1 MYNLNKFRKKRILL
15 QDYMPFGRIL
25 HLNDGSAMCICKD
38 GGFLSCFRYRG
49 PDLDSAV
56 TEALGVI
63 TAQLNNLFMT
73 LGTGWVLYF
82 EAQRR
87 PSVGYDT
94 DVYFPDPVTKAI
106 DDERRQWFTKGEN
119 YESCYYLSIYWL
131 PPSDHMGKIKQAFI
145 ENHQEK
151 TASLDDHIA
160 YYINHINQIFA
171 SFKSLHIPEAE
182 WLTANE
188 LATYLHSTVSTRQV
202 QIKLPRNP
210 LLLDGYLYDTPLI
223 GGLEPQ
229 LGDQHLAVVVPLV
242 YPNRTQFGMFD
253 ALNRLNFS
261 YRWVTRFYCLDK
273 QDALAEIRSFD
284 RGWSAK
290 VKPITTTVKELI
302 MGIDDPDNVDENA
315 VMKVDEIK
323 AVQQLVESDD
333 VNYGY
338 YSTMLIINDK
348 DSDNLR
354 AKAKQVEQLF
364 LNDFGIRAKTEELN
378 AIDAWLGSIPGNVYN
393 HIRHPLLSTANLVHT
408 TPITDIWAGQERN
421 RHLKGPALL
430 YTRTIGNTPYRLN
443 LHVGDVGHTMI
454 AGPTGAGKSVHLCAI
469 EAQFRKYKDA
479 RVFIFDKGASSKI
492 LTMAVGG
499 RFYDLANEEKGSL
512 SFQPLARIDDEK
524 ERMWASEWIYD
535 FLRQENVTINPELKK
550 HIWTALTGM
559 AVMEPKY
566 RTISTFKSLVQDKI
580 VKDAITP
587 LTIDGAYG
595 AMFDA
600 DNENLS
606 FTSWQAFE
614 METLMNT
621 PAIVSP
627 TLMYIFH
634 RIEQALDGAPTIIVL
649 DECWVFFDNP
659 AFAEKIRE
667 WLKVLR
673 KANASV
679 IFATQSLADITSKPI
694 FPTILESC
702 KSKIFLPNK
711 NALEQKSKEMY
722 AAFGLNNRQIQIIA
736 EAKPKKEYYYTSE
749 YGCRLYELALG
760 KMALAFCAVNKADQI
775 KAKQIVDECG
785 MEGFVEEWYK
795 YKGLAC

>member
-1 MYNLNKFRKKRILL
+1 
-15 QDYMPFGRIL
+15 MPFGRIL
-25 HLNDGSAMCICKD
+25 HLNDNSAMCVLKD
-38 GGFLSCFRYRG
+38 GGFLSTFRYRG
-49 PDLDSAV
+49 SDLDSAV
-56 TEALGVI
+56 QESLGI
-63 TAQLNNLFMT
+63 MTMQLNNLYMT

-87 PSVGYDT
+87 PSVGYDA
-94 DVYFPDPVTKAI
+94 DVYFPDTITKAI
-106 DDERRQWFTKGEN
+106 DDERKAWFTKGEN
-119 YESCYYLSIYWL
+119 YESSYYLSIYWL
-131 PPSDHMGKIKQAFI
+131 PPSDNMGKIKQAFI

-188 LATYLHSTVSTRQV
+188 LATYLHSTVSTRQI
-202 QIKLPRNP
+202 QIKLSKNP
-210 LLLDGYLYDTPLI
+210 LLLDGYLYDTSLI

-229 LGDQHLAVVVPLV
+229 LGDQHLAIVVPLV
-242 YPNRTQFGMFD
+242 YPNQTQFGMFD
-253 ALNRLNFS
+253 GLNRLNFS

-284 RGWSAK
+284 RGWCSK
-290 VKPITTTVKELI
+290 IKPITTTIKEL
-302 MGIDDPDNVDENA
+302 MTGLSDTDNVDENA

-323 AVQQLVESDD
+323 TVQQLVESDAA
-333 VNYGY
+333 NYGF
-338 YSTMLIINDK
+338 YSTMLIVSDK
-348 DSDNLR
+348 DEEALR
-354 AKAKQVEQLF
+354 AKAKEVEQLF
-364 LNDFGIRAKTEELN
+364 LNDFGIRAKTEDLN

-393 HIRHPLLSTANLVHT
+393 HVRHPMLSTANLVHT
-408 TPITDIWAGQERN
+408 TPVTDIWAGEPRN
-421 RHLKGPALL
+421 HHLNGPALL

-443 LHVGDVGHTMI
+443 LHVGDVGHTML

-469 EAQFRKYKDA
+469 AAQFRKYKDA

-524 ERMWASEWIYD
+524 ERMCASEWIYD
-535 FLRQENVTINPELKK
+535 FLRQENVTITPELKK
-550 HIWTALTGM
+550 HVWTALAGM
-559 AVMEPKY
+559 AAMEKKY
-566 RTISTFKSLVQDKI
+566 RTISTFKSLVQNKS

-587 LTIDGAYG
+587 LTVDGAYG

-600 DNENLS
+600 DNEKLTFAN
-606 FTSWQAFE
+606 WQAFE
-614 METLMNT
+614 MEVLMNT

-634 RIEQALDGAPTIIVL
+634 RIEQALDGAPTIIIL
-649 DECWVFFDNP
+649 DEGWTFFDNP

-679 IFATQSLADITSKPI
+679 IFATQSLADITNKPI

-702 KSKIFLPNK
+702 KSKIFLPNQ
-711 NALEQKSKEMY
+711 NALEPKNKEMY
-722 AAFGLNNRQIQIIA
+722 EAFGLNSRQIQIIA

-749 YGCRLYELALG
+749 NGSRLYDLALG
-760 KMALAFCAVNKADQI
+760 SEALAYCAINKADQI
-775 KAKQIVDECG
+775 KAKQIVAEHG
-785 MEGFVEEWYK
+785 KEAFVEEWRK
-795 YKGLAC
+795 YKGLAG